1 MISGIEREIELL
13 QSRVSKLISIEQS
26 LETNPELFEP
36 LVFQAIRVF
45 GDSAWS
51 WLCRPSLKLK
61 SRSPLEAVLDGDI
74 EIASKLLSQ
83 FEYGAYI

>member
-1 MISGIEREIELL
+1 MIDGIEREIELL
-13 QSRVSKLISIEQS
+13 QSRISKLISIEQS

-36 LVFQAIRVF
+36 LVSHAIRVF

-51 WLCRPSLKLK
+51 WLCRPSLRLK

-74 EIASKLLSQ
+74 EIAAKLLSQ

>member
-1 MISGIEREIELL
+1 MIDGIEREIELL

-36 LVFQAIRVF
+36 LVSHAIRVF